1 MSVDWQTASDRLNRF
16 RTLDP
21 SLRYDLTKLCMAA
34 SRDDKLAFK
43 LEEGRTYGM
52 RQLYCGKTEE
62 RPGADSKDHRHH
74 GGALGV
80 GVGVGAARFFY
91 AIRK

>member
-1 MSVDWQTASDRLNRF
+1 MSCDWQTASDRLNRF

-21 SLRYDLTKLCMAA
+21 SLGYELSKLCVAA

-52 RQLYCGKTEE
+52 RQQYYDNKLKRDLARTLRTTDLTEE
-62 RPGADSKDHRHH
+62 HW
-74 GGALGV
+74 
-80 GVGVGAARFFY
+80 
-91 AIRK
+91 